1 MNIWAM
7 SPRESESAAMMDPK
21 SEALVN
27 SVHELLAEKRVVGKK
42 ERELVQSLN
51 SALRKMGYKVVPIH
65 SAVPAGRRNSR
76 GPAPGRPRTRRRAGP
91 PREGGRPRGRGGPG
105 GERRGEEG
113 RG

>member
-1 MNIWAM
+1 MNFWAM

-51 SALRKMGYKVVPIH
+51 AALRKMGYKVVPIH
-65 SAVPAGRRNSR
+65 SAMSAVRRNSR
-76 GPAPGRPRTRRRAGP
+76 GRPRKRRGPGRPRKV
-91 PREGGRPRGRGGPG
+91 GRPRGR
-105 GERRGEEG
+105 
-113 RG
+113 